1 MIQRSLTCS
10 FARLDSKLGCIG
22 SKPCSAW
29 LEARLDS
36 AQASDRLR
44 LDSRLG
50 TWLGTRLGTRFG
62 SRPDLGSGTG
72 SALLAEPAWL
82 EALLTSVLDSA
93 WLGFNLRLEVGSGLR
108 LDSKLSP
115 ISWARLVSR
124 LSSDDLGTRLCS
136 VWFGSGIS
144 RQICNKYV
152 YYIITSNKYVW
163 SDAILPAPER
173 RSYLHWNAKRH
184 MSSALQTESTK
195 LQNENCTIHAKW
207 TPINSDFQNCQ
218 D

>member
-1 MIQRSLTCS
+1 MKRKNALLCGAPLGFAQDQLWAGLARSLVWGSASLGSRPDSRSESDSYLGLLGLKLSSARLSSCLGWLGTRLDLAQDSDRAQFGSVWVGTQS

-50 TWLGTRLGTRFG
+50 TWLGTLFG

-93 WLGFNLRLEVGSGLR
+93 
-108 LDSKLSP
+108 
-115 ISWARLVSR
+115 
-124 LSSDDLGTRLCS
+124 
-136 VWFGSGIS
+136 
-144 RQICNKYV
+144 
-152 YYIITSNKYVW
+152 
-163 SDAILPAPER
+163 
-173 RSYLHWNAKRH
+173 
-184 MSSALQTESTK
+184 
-195 LQNENCTIHAKW
+195 
-207 TPINSDFQNCQ
+207 
-218 D
+218 